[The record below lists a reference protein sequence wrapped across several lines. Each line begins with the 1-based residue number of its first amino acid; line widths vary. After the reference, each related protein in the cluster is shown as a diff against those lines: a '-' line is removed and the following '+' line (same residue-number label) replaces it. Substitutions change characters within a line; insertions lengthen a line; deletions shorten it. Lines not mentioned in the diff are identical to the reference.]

1 MRVVWIA
8 VSRTSRTGM
17 VMGAN
22 ERLTPYEAIKCIT
35 DWSAYSHFE
44 DDKKGTLEKGKLA
57 DLVILSDNPL
67 KVEVDAI
74 KDIVVLKT
82 IKEGNIVFDKK

>member
-1 MRVVWIA
+1 
-8 VSRTSRTGM
+8 M

-22 ERLTPYEAIKCIT
+22 ERLTPYEAIKCNT
-35 DWSAYSHFE
+35 DWSANSHFE

-74 KDIVVLKT
+74 KDIVVLET
-82 IKEGNIVFDKK
+82 IKEGKNVYTKQ